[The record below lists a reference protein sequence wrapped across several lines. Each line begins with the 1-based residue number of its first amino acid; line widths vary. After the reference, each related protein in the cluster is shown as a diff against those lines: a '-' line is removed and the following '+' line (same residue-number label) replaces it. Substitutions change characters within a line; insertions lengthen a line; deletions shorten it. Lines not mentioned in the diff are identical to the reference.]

1 MKTDKHFH
9 FDKSRFCGLLKEPSI
24 SPSYMQNHPESNFLS
39 QSKKKK
45 KLTHLILY
53 ILHYK
58 TLYLK
63 IDKVCFQ
70 HVHFRYKGFCLG

>member
-1 MKTDKHFH
+1 
-9 FDKSRFCGLLKEPSI
+9 
-24 SPSYMQNHPESNFLS
+24 MQNHLESNFLIS
-39 QSKKKK
+39 VQKEKK

-53 ILHYK
+53 VLHYK